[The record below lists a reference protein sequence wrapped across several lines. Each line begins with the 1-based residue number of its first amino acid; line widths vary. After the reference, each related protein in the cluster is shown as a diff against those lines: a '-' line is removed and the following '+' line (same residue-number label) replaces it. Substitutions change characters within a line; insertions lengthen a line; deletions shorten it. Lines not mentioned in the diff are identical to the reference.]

1 MQRPITWKVVTL
13 GAALT
18 GLGVIG
24 AGAAMAEPTDALRE
38 SVVTLRAN
46 FAEDDM
52 PAPQDSPGFVVTGAN
67 FNAGPD
73 RPDLP
78 GPGVLPPPGHLQ
90 QLPGVP
96 PPGHWGVGPIKINP
110 GWVNHL

>member
-1 MQRPITWKVVTL
+1 MRRPATWKVVTI
-13 GAALT
+13 GATLT

-24 AGAAMAEPTDALRE
+24 AAAAMTAPPE
-38 SVVTLRAN
+38 SKPETTVLTS
-46 FAEDDM
+46 FDEC
-52 PAPQDSPGFVVTGAN
+52 PGRSCL
-67 FNAGPD
+67 D
-73 RPDLP
+73 RPGKP

-96 PPGHWGVGPIKINP
+96 PPGHWGLGPVNINP